1 MAPHSSILAWEI
13 PWTEEPSGL
22 QSMGLQESDTTEQL
36 NQTTVLTWSK
46 VSFPAA
52 LDRVA
57 TATSSLNKNHIFSVL
72 PRNIHGNK
80 DCNKMQGSLGDC
92 LLP

>member
-1 MAPHSSILAWEI
+1 MAPHFSILAWEI
-13 PWTEEPSGL
+13 PWTEEPGGL
-22 QSMGLQESDTTEQL
+22 QSMGLQESDTIEQL
-36 NQTTVLTWSK
+36 NQTTMLTWSK

-52 LDRVA
+52 HDRVA
-57 TATSSLNKNHIFSVL
+57 TAIASLNKNHSFSVL

-80 DCNKMQGSLGDC
+80 DFSKMQGSLGDC